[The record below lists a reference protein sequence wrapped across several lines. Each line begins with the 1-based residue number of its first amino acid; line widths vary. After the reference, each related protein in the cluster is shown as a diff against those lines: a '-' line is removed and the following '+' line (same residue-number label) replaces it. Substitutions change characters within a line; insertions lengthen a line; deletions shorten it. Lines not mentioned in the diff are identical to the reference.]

1 MHDCTINLD
10 NYINKQ
16 HIKDSIN
23 VKTPY
28 KVKEVK
34 INDEIKDGK
43 LCTKIEFIKDS
54 DYHNQQIKERYDKLS
69 SYDRRRLEG
78 IITKDDLKTNNLKL
92 LFAYN
97 I

>member
-1 MHDCTINLD
+1 MYDCTINLD
-10 NYINKQ
+10 NYINNR

-23 VKTPY
+23 VKTAY
-28 KVKEVK
+28 KVKELK
-34 INDEIKDGK
+34 IDDGIKDGK
-43 LCTKIEFIKDS
+43 LYTKIEFIKDS

-92 LFAYN
+92 LFTYN